1 MPLPL
6 SDDGGSTLI
15 EFSGASI
22 GKYLE
27 SALGSGTQKLMY
39 IVDVVGAKD
48 KTNRQAFFHASKAK
62 GTTRG
67 NLVRHCT
74 VEISAP
80 LKNQPTSYYIYN
92 PRDFKYRV

>member
-39 IVDVVGAKD
+39 VVDVVGAKD
-48 KTNRQAFFHASKAK
+48 KTNRQAFFHANKAK
-62 GTTRG
+62 GTTVVKCSMTL
-67 NLVRHCT
+67 N
-74 VEISAP
+74 
-80 LKNQPTSYYIYN
+80 Y
-92 PRDFKYRV
+92 

>member
-39 IVDVVGAKD
+39 VVDVIGAKD
-48 KTNRQAFFHASKAK
+48 KTNRQAFFHANKAK
-62 GTTRG
+62 GTTRQSDY
-67 NLVRHCT
+67 NNKWILVNVLYAPT
-74 VEISAP
+74 VICKVS
-80 LKNQPTSYYIYN
+80 LTTWSKNIQ
-92 PRDFKYRV
+92 